1 MTAETQTHALDQQQP
16 AMPEKSYAEICENI
30 RSLDANSFKLL
41 SFVPI
46 VSGSAIVVVLLKGEA
61 GLSWVTILLSLAGAF
76 VTFGLYRWEFRNIQ
90 ICKWLQEC
98 ADQIEREVF
107 GVKQGKEQFAIRTQK
122 IPPKFDNPDYDN
134 LHKLFDFPIYQRTAE
149 KIIYWTT
156 IIAWLVL
163 PLAVYL
169 R

>member
-1 MTAETQTHALDQQQP
+1 MAEKRYEEICTNIRALD
-16 AMPEKSYAEICENI
+16 E
-30 RSLDANSFKLL
+30 NSFKLL
-41 SFVPI
+41 SYVPL

-61 GLSWVTILLSLAGAF
+61 GLSWMTILLSLVGAI

-98 ADQIEREVF
+98 ADEMERNEFNVAE
-107 GVKQGKEQFAIRTQK
+107 GKEQFAIRLQK
-122 IPPKFDNPDYDN
+122 SPPRFKNSDYDI
-134 LHKLFDFPIYQRTAE
+134 LHKFLGFSIVQRRAE
-149 KIIYWTT
+149 TIIYWTT
-156 IIAWLVL
+156 IIAWLLL